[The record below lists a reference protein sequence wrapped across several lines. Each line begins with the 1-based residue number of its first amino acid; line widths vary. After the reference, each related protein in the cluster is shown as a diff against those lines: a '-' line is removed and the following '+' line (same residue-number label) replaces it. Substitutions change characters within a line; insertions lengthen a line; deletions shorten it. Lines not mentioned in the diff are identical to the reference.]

1 MADTTITGAETDVT
15 INNAAEDKKKKI
27 IKIAV
32 TVLIVAAL
40 AWVVWKYILKK

>member
-32 TVLIVAAL
+32 TILIVAAL
-40 AWVVWKYILKK
+40 ACVVWKYILKR